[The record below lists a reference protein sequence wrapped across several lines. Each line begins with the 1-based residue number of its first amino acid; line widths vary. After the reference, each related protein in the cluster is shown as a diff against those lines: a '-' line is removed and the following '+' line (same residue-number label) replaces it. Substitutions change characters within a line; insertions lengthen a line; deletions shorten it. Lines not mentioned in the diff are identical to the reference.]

1 MILPIIAYGTPIL
14 KKKCREIDTSY
25 KDLDDLIN
33 SMWETMYNASG
44 VGLAAPQ
51 IGKSIRLFIVDAS
64 PFAED
69 KELDITERNKLK
81 TFKEVFINP
90 KITWSSSNL
99 CSFNEGCLS
108 IPDIREDVSREDQIE
123 IEYQNEKFQ
132 NKTLKLSGL
141 SARVVQHEYDHIEG
155 ILFTDKLSS
164 FKKKLLNNK
173 LRNISMGKVKCDYTM
188 EFFK

>member
-25 KDLDDLIN
+25 KDLDVLIS
-33 SMWETMYNASG
+33 SMWETMYSASG

-64 PFAED
+64 PFSED